1 MESNLLIFKKINNGD
16 KMENIYEK
24 LVKNE
29 NPKTNE
35 ILDACIA
42 FQIKKM
48 VKHNKQRLLSESS
61 EQAMENLIKLL
72 EMRYTNKGA

>member
-1 MESNLLIFKKINNGD
+1 MEK
-16 KMENIYEK
+16 IYEK
-24 LVKNE
+24 LINNE

-42 FQIKKM
+42 FQLKKM
-48 VKHNKQRLLSESS
+48 VKHHKQKLLSEAS

-72 EMRYTNKGA
+72 EMRYKHKIIK